1 MCCHWSVLNAYYYY
15 YYLFRDQS
23 DCSNRHHP
31 DIKIIIKDKSNT
43 VCAVGEVARP
53 RATKRKVDFDKR
65 QILMKMK
72 RTFDEL
78 RIRTVECGLGEVLE
92 ELHLFGIQVIGMLES
107 CGA

>member
-1 MCCHWSVLNAYYYY
+1 
-15 YYLFRDQS
+15 
-23 DCSNRHHP
+23 
-31 DIKIIIKDKSNT
+31 

-78 RIRTVECGLGEVLE
+78 HIRTVECGLGEVLE